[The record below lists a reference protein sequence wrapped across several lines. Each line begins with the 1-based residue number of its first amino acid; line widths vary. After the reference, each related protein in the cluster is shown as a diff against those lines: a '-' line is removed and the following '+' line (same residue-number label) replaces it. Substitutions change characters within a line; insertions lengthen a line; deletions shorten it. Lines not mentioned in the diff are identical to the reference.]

1 MSNLRQKKR
10 EVVPEEDVEAPLIFP
25 PKRDAAA
32 SPGDSSMPAKA
43 SNGRTNNPALLVR
56 LVLRKVLDQLSGDE
70 DSGDITT
77 LGGILALLKD
87 IVIGIIC
94 GTLILSTIIFLD
106 HRNVIHLQSA
116 HNYRNMAITIL
127 SDPDTREEVQ
137 EASGLIFLRSE
148 DYERKATEIKSAPT
162 KMKEAEEKKKKVV
175 ADLEVIKKERDT
187 IKPGY
192 DELVSHPSLGLDK
205 FCGDCMWQGGT
216 NCNVR
221 KDYLKSTYNLGEIK
235 AKVEMMKILPQCV
248 KKE

>member
-1 MSNLRQKKR
+1 MSNLRLKKR
-10 EVVPEEDVEAPLIFP
+10 EVIPEEDVEAPLIFP

-32 SPGDSSMPAKA
+32 SPAASPMSVKA

-94 GTLILSTIIFLD
+94 GTLIMSTIIFLD

-148 DYERKATEIKSAPT
+148 DYERKVIEIKSVPT
-162 KMKEAEEKKKKVV
+162 KVKDAEEKKKKVI

-187 IKPGY
+187 MKPGY
-192 DELVSHPSLGLDK
+192 DELVKHPSLGLERY
-205 FCGDCMWQGGT
+205 CGDCNWQGGT
-216 NCNVR
+216 NCNAR
-221 KDYLKSTYNLGEIK
+221 KDYLMSTYNLKEIK
-235 AKVEMMKILPQCV
+235 AKIEMMKSLPQCV
-248 KKE
+248 KKD